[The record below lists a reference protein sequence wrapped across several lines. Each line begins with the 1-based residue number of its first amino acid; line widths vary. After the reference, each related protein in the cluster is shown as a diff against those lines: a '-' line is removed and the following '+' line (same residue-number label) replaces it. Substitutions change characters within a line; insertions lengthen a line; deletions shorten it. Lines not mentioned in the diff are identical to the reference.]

1 MESLG
6 MELPQGQEHMVS
18 NLGEPSG
25 FFLDLALCP
34 ESTWLLEAATLFVGS
49 CIFLETESKIH
60 SLPMICVIQRS
71 THEYEKR
78 IVNSPKS
85 VLQYFHQSLF
95 QWYTYFV

>member
-6 MELPQGQEHMVS
+6 IELPQGQEQMVS

-49 CIFLETESKIH
+49 CIFLETESKRH

-71 THEYEKR
+71 AYMSMKKNCELT
-78 IVNSPKS
+78 
-85 VLQYFHQSLF
+85 
-95 QWYTYFV
+95 